1 MCFYIL
7 ILLSIKIIAI
17 IYQKTKKMNPTLLNN
32 IQLERSSIVANSQMN
47 RERNLSG
54 SNSYEKELN
63 LNPINYLIEKLN
75 SKPNVVWL
83 DICCGSGKA
92 LTQAA
97 EDLSKKNLDQRVK
110 IIGIDLVSFFY
121 PVNTVHKN
129 LICLELIVKSVL
141 DYNPSLNFDLITCVH
156 GLHYLGDKLGIIA
169 KIMSWLTDDGLFLAN
184 IDPNNFC
191 DENSSSIAQAI
202 TNMLKT
208 QGFTYNSK
216 KHLISCQNKKLV
228 SFPYYYLGA
237 NDLAGANY
245 TKQPAI
251 NSYYK
256 KM

>member
-17 IYQKTKKMNPTLLNN
+17 IYQKTKKMNLTLLNN

-47 RERNLSG
+47 RERNLFG

-63 LNPINYLIEKLN
+63 LNPITYLIGKLS
-75 SKPNVVWL
+75 SKSNVAWL

-97 EDLSKKNLDQRVK
+97 EDLNKKNLENRIK

-121 PVNTVHKN
+121 PMNKDLT
-129 LICLELIVKSVL
+129 CLELIVKSIL
-141 DYNPSLNFDLITCVH
+141 DYNPSLKFDLITCVH
-156 GLHYLGDKLGIIA
+156 GLHYLGDKLSIIA
-169 KIMSWLTDDGLFLAN
+169 KITSWLTDDGLFLAN
-184 IDPNNFC
+184 IDPNSFC
-191 DENSSSIAQAI
+191 DENSSSIAKPI
-202 TNMLKT
+202 TKMLKT
-208 QGFTYNSK
+208 QGVNYNNK
-216 KHLISCQNKKLV
+216 KHLISCQGKKLV

-237 NDLAGANY
+237 SDLAGANY

-256 KM
+256 KI